1 METKNIYDKLSAIQ
15 LQLRVGKDLR
25 NDFGGYNYR
34 SAEQILAHLRA
45 PVAAE
50 RCALTLTDELI
61 EKCGRTYIKATAT
74 LVNCEDPSQ
83 VVSKDAYAAEN
94 IGKKGSDPAQV
105 TGAAS
110 SYARKYALGGLFSI
124 DDGSSDPDA
133 TNKHGRDA
141 PLCADC
147 GKPITSYSKRNGV
160 EVSAADFA
168 GFTFCYTDRHLCRS
182 CWRKVNPQ
190 TKAAAKAAQAEQA
203 TTPAA

>member
-110 SYARKYALGGLFSI
+110 SYAASMRWAACFRLMMAARTLTPRTSTDVMLPSALIAVSPSRLIPSVTV
-124 DDGSSDPDA
+124 SRCLPLTLPASPSA
-133 TNKHGRDA
+133 TPTA
-141 PLCADC
+141 
-147 GKPITSYSKRNGV
+147 T
-160 EVSAADFA
+160 SAAPA
-168 GFTFCYTDRHLCRS
+168 GGR
-182 CWRKVNPQ
+182 
-190 TKAAAKAAQAEQA
+190 
-203 TTPAA
+203 